1 MRNSPILF
9 FKEAKMSI
17 YSSLY
22 AGVSGLT
29 ALGNSM
35 SVIGD
40 NIANVNT
47 TGFKGSRTTFQDILN
62 TTVTTG
68 NGTSQVG
75 QGTVLADVSSAFSQ
89 AGFETTDSITDIAI
103 DGEGFFVLRPEGTTQ
118 QLFSRSGA
126 FSVNEVNALVNSA
139 GMTVQG
145 YQLDAESGAR
155 VGTFGDIILDST
167 IAPPIKTTNM
177 TLLTNLDSTE
187 TKSASTVELNARW
200 DATDI
205 AADAAD
211 ETKDG
216 KIIAETDYSHSAT
229 VKVYDVQGNSH
240 DVTIYF
246 DKAFDGTANKW
257 DFIVTTNPEEDPTKY
272 DYTNSIA
279 TDTTAGLLASGF
291 VQFTEDGKISDIQM
305 GADGPAAIA
314 TGEYLT
320 FSADFLNDGVDNAMN
335 VELDLGA
342 KWNGTSWIS
351 DTLATTQYASTSVNM
366 FQSANGFARG
376 EIQDMT
382 ISKDGTIR
390 GIYSNGK
397 TIPLYQICLARFNSN
412 QGLDKLGGSVFRETV
427 DSGPPAINPPQTN
440 GLGQLISSSLE
451 QSTVDIAVEFV
462 KMITTQRGYQ
472 ANSKTILTT
481 DQMIQTVVNLV
492 R

>member
-1 MRNSPILF
+1 
-9 FKEAKMSI
+9 MSI

-47 TGFKGSRTTFQDILN
+47 TGFKGSRATFQDILN

-68 NGTSQVG
+68 NGTTQVG
-75 QGTVLADVSSAFSQ
+75 QGTVLSNVSSAFSQ

-103 DGEGFFVLRPEGTTQ
+103 DGEGFFVLRPPGTTQ

-126 FSVNEVNALVNSA
+126 FTVNQANALVNSA

-155 VGTFGDIILDST
+155 VGTYGDIVLDST
-167 IAPPIKTTNM
+167 IAPPIQTTKM
-177 TLLTNLDSTE
+177 TLLTNLDST
-187 TKSASTVELNARW
+187 SAQSTSQLELRARW
-200 DATDI
+200 DATD
-205 AADAAD
+205 ADG
-211 ETKDG
+211 DG
-216 KIIAETDYSHSAT
+216 KIISETDYSHSAT

-240 DVTIYF
+240 DVTLYF
-246 DKAFDGTANKW
+246 DKAFDGLANKW
-257 DFIVTTNPEEDPTKY
+257 DFIVTTNPEEDPARY
-272 DYTNSIA
+272 DATTGVA
-279 TDTTAGLLASGF
+279 TDAAGGLLASGF
-291 VQFTEDGKISDIQM
+291 IQFTSDGKISDIQM
-305 GADGPAAIA
+305 GADGPA
-314 TGEYLT
+314 TVEGSNEYLT
-320 FSADFLNDGVDNAMN
+320 FSADFLDDQIENPISIQMDF
-335 VELDLGA
+335 GA
-342 KWNGTSWIS
+342 KWNGAWTSE
-351 DTLATTQYASTSVNM
+351 TLATTQYASTSVNM

-376 EIQDMT
+376 EIQDMKIDEYGV
-382 ISKDGTIR
+382 IS

-397 TIPLYQICLARFNSN
+397 TVPLYQMCMARFNNN

-427 DSGPPAINPPQTN
+427 NSGPPAINPPQTN
-440 GLGQLISSSLE
+440 GLGKLISSSLE

-481 DQMIQTVVNLV
+481 DQMIQTVVNLK

>member
-1 MRNSPILF
+1 
-9 FKEAKMSI
+9 MSI

-47 TGFKGSRTTFQDILN
+47 SGFKGSRATFQDILN

-68 NGTSQVG
+68 NGTTQVG
-75 QGTVLADVSSAFSQ
+75 QGTVLSEVSSAFSQ

-126 FSVNEVNALVNSA
+126 FTINEVNALVNSA

-155 VGTFGDIILDST
+155 VGTYGDIILDST
-167 IAPPIKTTNM
+167 IAPPIKTTEVK
-177 TLLTNLDSTE
+177 LLTNLDSTE
-187 TKSASTVELNARW
+187 TKSASTLELSARW
-200 DATDI
+200 DATDT
-205 AADAAD
+205 AAVAD
-211 ETKDG
+211 DDTKDG

-229 VKVYDVQGNSH
+229 IKVYDVQGNSH
-240 DVTIYF
+240 DVTVYF

-257 DFIVTTNPEEDPTKY
+257 DFIVTTNPDEDKNK
-272 DYTNSIA
+272 DA
-279 TDTTAGLLASGF
+279 TADATAGLLAAGNI
-291 VQFTEDGKISDIQM
+291 QFDTDGKIQEIQI
-305 GADGPAAIA
+305 GPDAAAAI
-314 TGEYLT
+314 TTEYPT
-320 FSADFLNDGVDNAMN
+320 FSAAFLVDEAGAAITMSM
-335 VELDLGA
+335 DLNFGA
-342 KWNGTSWIS
+342 AFNGTSWVS
-351 DTLATTQYASTSVNM
+351 ETLATTQYASTSVNM

-382 ISKDGTIR
+382 IEKDGTIR
-390 GIYSNGK
+390 GVYSNGK
-397 TIPLYQICLARFNSN
+397 TIPLYQICMARFNNN

-427 DSGPPAINPPQTN
+427 ESGPPAINPPQTN

-481 DQMIQTVVNLV
+481 DQMIQTVVNLK

>member
-1 MRNSPILF
+1 
-9 FKEAKMSI
+9 MSI

-47 TGFKGSRTTFQDILN
+47 TGFKGSRATFQDILN

-68 NGTSQVG
+68 NGTTQVG
-75 QGTVLADVSSAFSQ
+75 QGTVLSDVSSAFSQ

-103 DGEGFFVLRPEGTTQ
+103 DGEGFFVLRPPGTTQ

-126 FSVNEVNALVNSA
+126 FTVNQANALVNSA

-155 VGTFGDIILDST
+155 VGTYGDIVLDST
-167 IAPPIKTTNM
+167 IAPPIQTTKM
-177 TLLTNLDSTE
+177 TLLTNLDST
-187 TKSASTVELNARW
+187 SAQSTSQVELRARW
-200 DATDI
+200 DATD
-205 AADAAD
+205 ADG
-211 ETKDG
+211 DG
-216 KIIAETDYSHSAT
+216 KIISETDYSHSAT
-229 VKVYDVQGNSH
+229 IKVYDVQGNSH
-240 DVTIYF
+240 DVTLYF
-246 DKAFDGTANKW
+246 DKAFDGLANKW
-257 DFIVTTNPEEDPTKY
+257 DFIVTTNPEEDPARY
-272 DYTNSIA
+272 DPAAGLA
-279 TDTTAGLLASGF
+279 TDAAGGLLASGF
-291 VQFTEDGKISDIQM
+291 IQFTTDGKISDIQM
-305 GADGPAAIA
+305 GADGPA
-314 TGEYLT
+314 TVEGSNEYLT
-320 FSADFLNDGVDNAMN
+320 FSADFLDDQ
-335 VELDLGA
+335 VENPISIQMDFGA
-342 KWNGTSWIS
+342 KWNGTSWTS
-351 DTLATTQYASTSVNM
+351 ETLATTQYASTSVNM

-376 EIQDMT
+376 EIQDMKIDEYGV
-382 ISKDGTIR
+382 IS

-397 TIPLYQICLARFNSN
+397 TVPLYQMCMARFNNN

-427 DSGPPAINPPQTN
+427 NSGPPAINPPQTN
-440 GLGQLISSSLE
+440 GLGKLISSSLE

-481 DQMIQTVVNLV
+481 DQMIQTVVNL
-492 R
+492 